1 MQVRLHTIVLSER
14 ATAVGKSVQSI
25 RLAETGADVHAIR
38 RDRQRLALAEN
49 MILQAGDVIVVRGT
63 SEAVAR
69 AEQRLL
75 K

>member
-1 MQVRLHTIVLSER
+1 MRRGSRRLEHACRKIV
-14 ATAVGKSVQSI
+14 
-25 RLAETGADVHAIR
+25 
-38 RDRQRLALAEN
+38 
-49 MILQAGDVIVVRGT
+49 LQAGDVIVVRGT